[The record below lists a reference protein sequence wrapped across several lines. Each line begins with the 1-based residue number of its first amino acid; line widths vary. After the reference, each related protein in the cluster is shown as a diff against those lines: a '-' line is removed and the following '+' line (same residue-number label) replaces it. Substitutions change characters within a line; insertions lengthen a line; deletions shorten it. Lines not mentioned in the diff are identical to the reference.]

1 MELLQSDILADI
13 IHYEST
19 KFHPEFMP
27 MPCSTL
33 LHYNA
38 GHIKSRINK
47 KKIKQQTDAAPLT
60 SAPVTATAAVKGIFF
75 FNSLFVS

>member
-1 MELLQSDILADI
+1 MELLQSDILTDI

-19 KFHPEFMP
+19 KFHPEFMA

-38 GHIKSRINK
+38 GHIKSQINK
-47 KKIKQQTDAAPLT
+47 KKKKNTDAALVT

-75 FNSLFVS
+75 FYSCRG